1 MMGGVRV
8 DGDSQMSNVP
18 GLFAAGECAAG
29 LHGANR
35 LGGNSLSDLLV
46 FGKRAGEHAAKFA
59 KGNAAGTIDPRQVEA
74 TTRTAL
80 EPFERSADTPGA
92 ENPYDIQHTLQRMM
106 QDLVGIVRREIE
118 LEDALEGIGRLRE
131 RAKQVA
137 VSGNREYNPSWH
149 TALDL
154 RNLLSYSEAIARA
167 ALERK
172 ESRGAHARLDHPGKD
187 EVFGKRTIVIRQGRE
202 GELQVSQEPLPE
214 IPAELRKIIDEM
226 K

>member
-1 MMGGVRV
+1 
-8 DGDSQMSNVP
+8 
-18 GLFAAGECAAG
+18 
-29 LHGANR
+29 
-35 LGGNSLSDLLV
+35 
-46 FGKRAGEHAAKFA
+46 
-59 KGNAAGTIDPRQVEA
+59 
-74 TTRTAL
+74 
-80 EPFERSADTPGA
+80 
-92 ENPYDIQHTLQRMM
+92 
-106 QDLVGIVRREIE
+106 
-118 LEDALEGIGRLRE
+118 LRE
-131 RAKQVA
+131 RAKKVA
-137 VSGNREYNPSWH
+137 VSGNREYNPGWH

-187 EVFGKRTIVIRQGRE
+187 EAFGKRTIVIRRGRE